1 MTGGRLRP
9 AVGGPME
16 GKGAWGK
23 TVPLGGRMG
32 DPSELAGIALLLA
45 SRASSFMT
53 GAVYPVDG
61 GTLIAY
67 PL

>member
-1 MTGGRLRP
+1 
-9 AVGGPME
+9 ME